1 MHSTQINSTVE
12 TEYVDRYPGDDLI
25 DIMGFDIY
33 QANILRDNMAFINLF
48 SKDLSLL
55 DQRGFFPS

>member
-1 MHSTQINSTVE
+1 ME